1 LPPSRL
7 TERKGGKT
15 AIEDQIVRITSR
27 LVVPFIQVYG
37 IYVILHGH
45 LSPGG
50 SFSGG
55 AIFGASLVLV
65 ALSFN
70 LETGAKQIS
79 HQTASVLESGGVLG
93 YVLTGLV
100 AVALGGNYLS
110 NRAAGFPM
118 GQAGELFSAGAILI
132 ITVFVG
138 IKVAST
144 IVTLFYTI
152 IEGEK

>member
-1 LPPSRL
+1 M
-7 TERKGGKT
+7 
-15 AIEDQIVRITSR
+15 RITSR
-27 LVVPFIQVYG
+27 LVTPFIQVYG

-50 SFSGG
+50 GFSGG
-55 AIFGASLVLV
+55 AIFGASLILI

-70 LETGAKQIS
+70 LEAGVKQIS
-79 HQTASVLESGGVLG
+79 HQTASILESGGVLG
-93 YVLTGLV
+93 FLLTGLV
-100 AVALGGNYLS
+100 AIIFGGNYLA
-110 NRAAGFPM
+110 NQAAGFPI

-144 IVTLFYTI
+144 IVTLFYNI

>member
-1 LPPSRL
+1 
-7 TERKGGKT
+7 
-15 AIEDQIVRITSR
+15 
-27 LVVPFIQVYG
+27 VPFIQVYG
-37 IYVILHGH
+37 IYVIINGH

-50 SFSGG
+50 GFSSG

-70 LETGAKQIS
+70 LEAGVKQIS
-79 HQTASVLESGGVLG
+79 HQTSSILESGGALG
-93 YVLTGLV
+93 YVLVGL
-100 AVALGGNYLS
+100 AAIIMGGNYLS
-110 NRAAGFPM
+110 NQGAGFPI

-132 ITVFVG
+132 ITLFLG

-144 IVTLFYTI
+144 IVTLFYNI

>member
-1 LPPSRL
+1 MPLSRR
-7 TERKGGKT
+7 TERRGGGT

-27 LVVPFIQVYG
+27 LVAPFIQVYG

-79 HQTASVLESGGVLG
+79 HQLASGLESGGAFG
-93 YVLTGLV
+93 FILTGLV
-100 AVALGGNYLS
+100 AIAIGGNFLA

-152 IEGEK
+152 IEGEE

>member
-1 LPPSRL
+1 MH
-7 TERKGGKT
+7 
-15 AIEDQIVRITSR
+15 DQIVRITSR

-70 LETGAKQIS
+70 LEAGSRQIP
-79 HQTASVLESGGVLG
+79 HHTASVLESGGALG

-100 AVALGGNYLS
+100 GIFAGSYFLANQL
-110 NRAAGFPM
+110 AGFPM
-118 GQAGELFSAGAILI
+118 GQPGQLFSAGAILV

-144 IVTLFYTI
+144 IVTLFFYI

>member
-1 LPPSRL
+1 M
-7 TERKGGKT
+7 
-15 AIEDQIVRITSR
+15 RITSR
-27 LVVPFIQVYG
+27 LVTPFIQVYG

-50 SFSGG
+50 GFSGG

-70 LETGAKQIS
+70 LEAGSKQIS
-79 HQTASVLESGGVLG
+79 HRTASILESGGALG
-93 YVLTGLV
+93 FTITGLV
-100 AVALGGNYLS
+100 AIILGSSFLA

-118 GQAGELFSAGAILI
+118 GEAGSLFSAGAIAI
-132 ITVFVG
+132 ITVFLG

-144 IVTLFYTI
+144 IVTLFYNI